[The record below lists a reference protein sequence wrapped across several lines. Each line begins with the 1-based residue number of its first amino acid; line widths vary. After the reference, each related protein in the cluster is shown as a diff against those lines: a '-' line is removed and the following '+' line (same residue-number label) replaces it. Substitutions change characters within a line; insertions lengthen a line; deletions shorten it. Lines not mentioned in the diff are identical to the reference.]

1 MKTDVVIGFFFG
13 DEGKAKVVNDLLST
27 QKYNRTLRFNGGAN
41 AGHTLYKD
49 GQKIITH
56 MVPVGALY
64 GIRSIIGPGCVVNE
78 KGFFKELEELSKVVP
93 NVSDYVKI
101 ANNTHVVLDKHIE
114 EEEKETKLGTTKR
127 GIGPTYRDKYARLGI
142 RAEEVSGFSDYLVD
156 IYDEFFSSE
165 EEIVMLCE
173 GAQALMLDID
183 WGVYPYVTSSHC
195 GIGSV
200 INNGVP
206 YTSLDEII
214 GVGKCYDTYVGSRE
228 FQDKENKEL
237 VALATLGKEFGATT
251 GRLRQTN
258 YFNLDTLVKS
268 SNMSSATQVVL
279 NKIDI
284 LRELDI
290 WKLYFKN
297 ELLDMK
303 DEDSFKNIILENL
316 PGVKVIFSDNPY
328 HI

>member
-1 MKTDVVIGFFFG
+1 MI
-13 DEGKAKVVNDLLST
+13 
-27 QKYNRTLRFNGGAN
+27 
-41 AGHTLYKD
+41 
-49 GQKIITH
+49 
-56 MVPVGALY
+56 PVGALY

-78 KGFFKELEELSKVVP
+78 RGFFQELEELSKVVP
-93 NVSDYVKI
+93 DVANYVKI
-101 ANNTHVVLDKHIE
+101 AKNTHVVLDKHIE
-114 EEEKETKLGTTKR
+114 EENKESKLGTTKR
-127 GIGPTYRDKYARLGI
+127 GIGPTYRDKYARVGI
-142 RAEEVSGFSDYLVD
+142 RAEDISGFSDYLVD
-156 IYDEFFSSE
+156 MYDEFYSSGE
-165 EEIVMLCE
+165 DIYMLCE

-195 GIGSV
+195 GVGSV

-206 YTSLDEII
+206 YKSLNEII
-214 GVGKCYDTYVGSRE
+214 GVGKCYDTYVGTRE
-228 FQDKENKEL
+228 FQNKEDKDL

-268 SNMSSATQVVL
+268 SNMSSATKVIL

-297 ELLDMK
+297 ELLDLGNE
-303 DEDSFKNIILENL
+303 EDFKQVILENL
-316 PGVKVIFSDNPY
+316 PGVEVIFSDNPY